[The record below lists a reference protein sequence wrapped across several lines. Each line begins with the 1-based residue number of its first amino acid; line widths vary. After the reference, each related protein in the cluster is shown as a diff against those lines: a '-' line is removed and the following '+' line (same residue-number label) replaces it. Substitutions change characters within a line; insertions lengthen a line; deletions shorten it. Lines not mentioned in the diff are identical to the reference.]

1 MKPLQSIL
9 NNFKLGQ
16 KLTILLLLVFTVGV
30 ISSGVAL
37 SNILNNSAQNEVSS
51 KALML
56 MTTMIS
62 VRDYTNT
69 QVKPELQDKLDTEFL
84 PQSVPSYSA
93 REVFEKVRTDPDYKE
108 FFYKE
113 ATLNPTNLRDKADS
127 FEAPI
132 VEQFRK
138 DSNLKELRGF
148 HDSPSGKLF
157 YIARP
162 LPISKESCL
171 QCHSTPEAAPKS
183 MIERYGAT
191 NGFGWKLNEVVGA
204 QIISVPATTV
214 LQNAQK
220 SFMLL
225 TGVFTLI
232 FAATILAVNFWLK
245 RYVVRPL
252 NRMAKVAEAV
262 SMGDTA
268 AEFERTSNDEVGSL
282 AETFSRMKMSLI
294 MAMQRLEQYRSGRRS
309 VDSRRRSIDR
319 PPSSQDH

>member
-1 MKPLQSIL
+1 MIQSIQSSL

-16 KLTILLLLVFTVGV
+16 KLTLLLLIVFTIGV
-30 ISSGVAL
+30 ITSGIAL
-37 SNILNNSAQNEVSS
+37 ANLLNNSAQNEISS

-56 MTTMIS
+56 MSTMIS

-69 QVKPELQDKLDTEFL
+69 QVKPELVDKLATEFL
-84 PQSVPSYSA
+84 PQTVPSYSA
-93 REVFEKVRTDPDYKE
+93 REVFEKVRADPEYKE

-113 ATLNPTNLRDKADS
+113 ATLNPTNLRDKADA
-127 FEAPI
+127 FEAPL
-132 VEQFRK
+132 VERFRQYS
-138 DSNLKELRGF
+138 DLKELRGF
-148 HDSPSGKLF
+148 YDSPSGKLF

-162 LPISKESCL
+162 LPVSKESCL

-183 MIERYGAT
+183 MIERYGSA

-220 SFMLL
+220 SFLL
-225 TGVFTLI
+225 LIGVFVFI

-252 NRMAKVAEAV
+252 NRMAMVAEAV

-282 AETFSRMKMSLI
+282 AETFSRMKMSLA

-309 VDSRRRSIDR
+309 VDR
-319 PPSSQDH
+319 PPNSQDR